1 MHTSWSQTLLDYPLA
16 PMAIILFHLG
26 HWLPKE
32 TKVVEINV
40 LIILGYFIIFGV
52 SALTTFG
59 VTLWN
64 GQNFRKV
71 LVSYFLCESTDT
83 SGDKVCS
90 GMGIW
95 QFSTP
100 IPIAVTLLLFGL
112 YPVVNLV
119 YAVQI
124 QELKQKL

>member
-1 MHTSWSQTLLDYPLA
+1 M
-16 PMAIILFHLG
+16 
-26 HWLPKE
+26 
-32 TKVVEINV
+32 VEIKV

-59 VTLWN
+59 VTLRN
-64 GQNFRKV
+64 GQNFRNE
-71 LVSYFLCESTDT
+71 LVTYFLCESTGT

-90 GMGIW
+90 RMGIE

-100 IPIAVTLLLFGL
+100 IPIALTLLLFGL

-124 QELKQKL
+124 QELKQKFKSMTSNLSQCAKLKRFQRQMTRNSLF